1 MSGAVI
7 RKGAVRR
14 VERFAVPAISGPAEA
29 PRVEDRV
36 EIIFPT
42 AGELEGIRA
51 NAFEQGFSA
60 GKAEGLMR
68 QGQVID
74 QMGALVQAIE
84 GKCLELQQ
92 SYLDAVGGVM
102 DEVLAAIGDGA
113 PASLLAKV
121 RHALGA
127 LCPPGEIKVLVNP
140 QDLQAIG
147 EMTGLEVGRA
157 RAVFVA
163 SEEVR
168 AGGFLMRHSA
178 GELDCTVEAA
188 VAAIRKALA
197 DGRGA

>member
-7 RKGAVRR
+7 RRDAVRR
-14 VERFAVPAISGPAEA
+14 VERFAVPDMSVA
-29 PRVEDRV
+29 PEVSRVEDRV

-60 GKAEGLMR
+60 GKTEGLIR
-68 QGQVID
+68 QAQAVEQLGT
-74 QMGALVQAIE
+74 LVQAIE

-92 SYLDAVGGVM
+92 SYLDAVSGVM

-113 PASLLAKV
+113 PVSLLAKV

-127 LCPPGEIKVLVNP
+127 LCPPGEIKVLMNP

-147 EMTGLEVGRA
+147 DMTGLEVGRA